1 MNISQNGKELSKDK
15 YTIDEKAR
23 CFSTTEDNLVI
34 DAQGCNGWTFRTGNG
49 CTLNTGNG
57 CTSNTGGGCTFKTGW
72 GCTFKTGWDCTFND
86 IQKECVCIR
95 RDIYEV
101 IELPEGKSIKLN
113 EYGKKGWTEIQG
125 E

>member
-1 MNISQNGKELSKDK
+1 LLSKESENMNISQNGKKLSKDK

-23 CFSTTEDNLVI
+23 CFSTTESNLVI
-34 DAQGCNGWTFRTGNG
+34 DAQGCDGW
-49 CTLNTGNG
+49 
-57 CTSNTGGGCTFKTGW
+57 TFKTGFGCIFDTGSNCTFDTEW
-72 GCTFKTGWDCTFND
+72 GCTFDTGWGCTFND
-86 IQKECVCIR
+86 IQKECVCVR